1 MNNISISD
9 KDIEIL
15 LCGKW
20 RFDTDWE
27 KNYIEFKDDMTY
39 EQTKIQTFFLSK
51 PKEFITSNKFTGV
64 WHVNDKKL
72 CLIVKTVPK
81 CLLNLHLSLLVEV
94 SAVDIIAS
102 FSSLFIIENY
112 KISKINR
119 DKFLIIYGGK
129 TIVGTK
135 IN

>member
-9 KDIEIL
+9 KELEIL
-15 LCGKW
+15 LRGKW

-27 KNYIEFKDDMTY
+27 KIFIEFKDDMTY

-51 PKEFITSNKFTGV
+51 PKEFITGNKFTGV
-64 WHVNDKKL
+64 WHVNDRKL

-81 CLLNLHLSLLVEV
+81 CLLNLQVSLLTEV
-94 SAVDIIAS
+94 STVDIIAS

-112 KISKINR
+112 KIIKINSN
-119 DKFLIIYGGK
+119 KFLIIYEGK
-129 TIVGTK
+129 SIVGTK